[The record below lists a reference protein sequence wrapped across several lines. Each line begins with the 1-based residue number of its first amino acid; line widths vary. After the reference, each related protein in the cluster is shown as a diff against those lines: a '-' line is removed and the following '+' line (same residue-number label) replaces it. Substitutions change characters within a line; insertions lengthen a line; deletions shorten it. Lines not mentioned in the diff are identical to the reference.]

1 MAGTRDDADDL
12 ERLARDVTACRSCP
26 RLVAHRERV
35 ARTKRRQFRDQTYWG
50 RPLAGFGDPR
60 ARLLIV
66 GLAPAA
72 HGGNRTGRMFTGDR
86 SGDWLM
92 RALHRAGFAN
102 HPRSVARGDGL
113 RLRDAYITAA
123 LRCVPPDN
131 KPTPGELRACRR
143 YLVRERAL
151 LGRVRVIVALGRVAF
166 TAVLAAERAR
176 GAVLPRPLPRFA
188 HGALARVGDVMLI
201 ASYHPSQQNTQT
213 GRLSAAM
220 LAGVFCRA
228 RRCVGARPCRGP
240 QRLTA

>member
-1 MAGTRDDADDL
+1 MRDDADDL
-12 ERLARDVTACRSCP
+12 ERLAGDVIACRRCP
-26 RLVAHRERV
+26 RLVTYRERV
-35 ARTKRRQFRDQTYWG
+35 ARVKRRQFRDQTYWG
-50 RPLAGFGDPR
+50 RALAGFGDPR
-60 ARLLIV
+60 ARLLMV

-102 HPRSVARGDGL
+102 QPHSVARDDGL

-131 KPTPGELRACRR
+131 KPTPGELSACRC

-151 LGRVRVIVALGRVAF
+151 LGRVRVIVALGQVAF
-166 TAVLAAERAR
+166 TAVLATERAR
-176 GAVLPRPLPRFA
+176 GTALPRPLPRFA
-188 HGALARVGDVMLI
+188 HGALACVGEVVLI

-220 LAGVFCRA
+220 LAGVFRQA
-228 RRCVGARPCRGP
+228 RRCLGARPRRGAQP
-240 QRLTA
+240 LTA